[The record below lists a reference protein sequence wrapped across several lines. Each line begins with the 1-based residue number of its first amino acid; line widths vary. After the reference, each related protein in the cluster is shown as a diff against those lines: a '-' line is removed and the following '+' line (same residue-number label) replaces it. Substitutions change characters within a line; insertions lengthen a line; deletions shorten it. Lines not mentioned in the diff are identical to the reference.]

1 MRTGLYPLAAPIRDQ
16 TLGGPVADTRILL
29 LGNAASDP
37 LVKVLGRAGRALTRI
52 DDPSQIAQSGSEL
65 DVIVLDM
72 VPSAGSLADLCRE
85 VRAAPTVAEV
95 PILAIT
101 STDDVEERIRLLEA
115 GADDVMIRPVDERE
129 LDARV
134 EALDLRHRRSK
145 ELRPGTLVAS
155 TRRPGRRLIVVFS
168 PKGGVGTTTVSVNVA
183 LAIAAREPDGVALV
197 DLTPM
202 GGHVAT
208 HLNLRPKL
216 TITDLM
222 RDGQG
227 AISPE
232 ILRSTYLTRHERG
245 VLVLAGSAAPSTSTL
260 MSGEETTRVLEGALA
275 AVPTVVVDLGSH
287 LDERVAA
294 ALDAADDVVI
304 VVTPDFPALK
314 AVHAFFEYQTETG
327 SQAHEPTIVVNEIY
341 ALQTLTPGDID
352 NALGRHVAMRIPYDP
367 LLYLRAANQGT
378 PIFASAPTSQPA
390 RRYDQLAAILLGED
404 APGTVQEP
412 RRRGLA
418 GIFGRS

>member
-1 MRTGLYPLAAPIRDQ
+1 M
-16 TLGGPVADTRILL
+16 ADTRILL

-52 DDPSQIAQSGSEL
+52 DDPSQLVETGTAH
-65 DVIVLDM
+65 DVIVLDTM
-72 VPSAGSLADLCRE
+72 PSPGSLADLCRD
-85 VRAAPTVAEV
+85 VRAAPALAEV

-134 EALDLRHRRSK
+134 EALDLRHRRSR
-145 ELRPGTLVAS
+145 ELRPGALVAT
-155 TRRPGRRLIVVFS
+155 TRRPGQRLIVLYS
-168 PKGGVGTTTVSVNVA
+168 PKGGVGTTTISVNVA
-183 LAIAAREPDGVALV
+183 LAIAARDPDRVALV

-208 HLNLRPKL
+208 HLDLRPKL
-216 TITDLM
+216 TVTDLM
-222 RDGQG
+222 RDSPG

-232 ILRSTYLTRHERG
+232 ILRSTYLTRHEGG
-245 VLVLAGSAAPSTSTL
+245 VLVLAGSPAPTTSTL
-260 MSGEETTRVLEGALA
+260 MSGEETTRILEGVLA

-287 LDERVAA
+287 LDERVTA

-314 AVHAFFEYQTETG
+314 AVHSFFEYLAESS
-327 SQAHEPTIVVNEIY
+327 SQAHEPTVVVNEVY

-352 NALGRHVAMRIPYDP
+352 NALGRRVAMRIPYDP

-378 PIFASAPTSQPA
+378 PVFASAPTSQPA

-404 APGTVQEP
+404 APGAVQEP